1 MEIIDLEFLEK
12 IKKVVHYYKGIIPEA
27 MYYCFSDILDGNNM
41 EEYQRTFSMS
51 KEDLLKYARICMITT
66 IYKELIELIEILKSE
81 AELIGQND
89 LLEYQVMLAE
99 LQKGGETYLNGVDLS
114 DNLETDSINNGNN
127 INLLI
132 YTSYID
138 ESRERTVNAH
148 SGREEQTQKSVANLI
163 EQLKSANYYSLRKKG
178 YIHQHVDTG
187 NNKPCYIGGNAL
199 ERLGRLT
206 TKVNYIRIPINLKN
220 REELKIHFNIDF
232 DTLYY
237 VICYGDFKNE
247 GVDEKKYYSEVNVDL
262 QKHMN
267 ELLYVISIFKND
279 FTPETRSIAMEMI
292 SEGFKITDE
301 LTNVDRNR

>member
-138 ESRERTVNAH
+138 ESREKTVNAH

-279 FTPETRSIAMEMI
+279 FTSETRSIAMEMI

>member
-1 MEIIDLEFLEK
+1 MEIIDLDFLEK

-138 ESRERTVNAH
+138 ESREKTVNAH

>member
-1 MEIIDLEFLEK
+1 MEIIDLDFLEK